1 MHDCAHF
8 TDRNWDPSS
17 HICFSGLRPRQGD
30 PETAHHYNVVLFAL
44 WKPKEFF
51 LLARC
56 LSFISV
62 AVIKKV
68 KMIHTNKQK
77 KLRKSTFGRTGFI
90 LAHSP
95 TLQSIILENLR
106 QELEAQSHPQSKAER
121 NQYVLSILD
130 FFIQLR
136 SRIQN

>member
-1 MHDCAHF
+1 M
-8 TDRNWDPSS
+8 
-17 HICFSGLRPRQGD
+17 
-30 PETAHHYNVVLFAL
+30 
-44 WKPKEFF
+44 
-51 LLARC
+51 C

-68 KMIHTNKQK
+68 KIIHTNKQK

-121 NQYVLSILD
+121 NQYVLSILLD
-130 FFIQLR
+130 FFIHLR